1 MRRVVVTGVGAVTP
15 LGLGA
20 HRTWNRL
27 VAGESGLVNVAAT
40 RAEPHA
46 QQAQWK
52 GLTST
57 VAGIVPTG
65 EAGRAEGQWNPSDWL
80 DASDQRR
87 MSRFAQYAMA
97 ATEMALVD
105 AGWKPTSS
113 ADLEATGVCLG
124 SGIGNLDELYTA
136 SLAFEKDV
144 SLESGRSWLRSA
156 HKG

>member
-1 MRRVVVTGVGAVTP
+1 MRRVVVTGLGAVTP

-20 HRTWNRL
+20 HRTWSRL

-40 RAEPHA
+40 RAEPRA
-46 QQAQWK
+46 QPQLQWK

-65 EAGRAEGQWNPSDWL
+65 EAGRAEGEWNPSDWL

-105 AGWKPTSS
+105 AGWTPTSP
-113 ADLEATGVCLG
+113 AELEATGVCLG
-124 SGIGNLDELYTA
+124 SGIGNLDELYTT

-144 SLESGRSWLRSA
+144 SLESRWSWV
-156 HKG
+156 K

>member
-1 MRRVVVTGVGAVTP
+1 MRRVVVTGLGAVTP
-15 LGLGA
+15 LGLGVR
-20 HRTWNRL
+20 RTWSRL
-27 VAGESGLVNVAAT
+27 VAGESGLANINT

-57 VAGIVPTG
+57 VAGVVPTG
-65 EAGRAEGQWNPSDWL
+65 EAGRAKGQWNPSDWL
-80 DASDQRR
+80 GASDQRR
-87 MSRFAQYAMA
+87 MSKFAQYAMA

-105 AGWKPTSS
+105 AGWKPTSP

-124 SGIGNLDELYTA
+124 SGIGNLDDLYTT

-144 SLESGRSWLRSA
+144 SLESGDGA
-156 HKG
+156 E